1 MGSFSNNCNGLI
13 VAYLN
18 GYVHQAMTLGIG
30 SGGGK
35 NTAIGIGMWL
45 GIIMAYNVWFIIWP
59 NQKKSFRHCGKF
71 VGRKTYCSKKGDD
84 NIKN

>member
-1 MGSFSNNCNGLI
+1 MS
-13 VAYLN
+13 YLN
-18 GYVHQAMTLGIG
+18 NYLHESMTLGIG

-59 NQKKSFRHCGKF
+59 NQKKALGLVDASPEEKPIAL
-71 VGRKTYCSKKGDD
+71 KTAMLHLE
-84 NIKN
+84 

>member
-1 MGSFSNNCNGLI
+1 
-13 VAYLN
+13 
-18 GYVHQAMTLGIG
+18 MTLGIG

-59 NQKKSFRHCGKF
+59 NQKSFRYCRCLS
-71 VGRKTYCSKKGDD
+71 GRKILQREKLC
-84 NIKN
+84 

>member
-1 MGSFSNNCNGLI
+1 
-13 VAYLN
+13 
-18 GYVHQAMTLGIG
+18 MTLGIG

-59 NQKKSFRHCGKF
+59 NQKKLLGLWKVRQ
-71 VGRKTYCSKKGDD
+71 KK
-84 NIKN
+84 NRLLQKKQC

>member
-1 MGSFSNNCNGLI
+1 
-13 VAYLN
+13 
-18 GYVHQAMTLGIG
+18 MTLGIG

-59 NQKKSFRHCGKF
+59 NQKKALESLRHLQ
-71 VGRKTYCSKKGDD
+71 KK
-84 NIKN
+84 NQ